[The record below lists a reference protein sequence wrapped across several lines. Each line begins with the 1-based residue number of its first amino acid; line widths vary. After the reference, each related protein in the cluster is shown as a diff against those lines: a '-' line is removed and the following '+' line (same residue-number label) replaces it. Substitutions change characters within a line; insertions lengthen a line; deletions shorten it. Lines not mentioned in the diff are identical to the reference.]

1 MRLFHERKLYAYA
14 FGVYVINALLV
25 SYHGHKPETLGR
37 RPLLLSIVVPQI
49 IGMLFLALL
58 ASLATRRTSSILEK
72 CVLILTA
79 IICLLSVA
87 SVLPRFNYD
96 VPKFVIQHL
105 VFVIASYALAMLSGW
120 RMTQVLRRK
129 RGSE

>member
-25 SYHGHKPETLGR
+25 SCHGHKPETLGR
-37 RPLLLSIVVPQI
+37 RPPLLSIVVPQI

-58 ASLATRRTSSILEK
+58 ASLAARRTSSTLEK

-96 VPKFVIQHL
+96 LPKFLIQHL

-120 RMTQVLRRK
+120 RMTQVLTRK
-129 RGSE
+129 KGSE